1 MNTEISA
8 QTKAA
13 FDFIEKLYLET
24 SYLVKEIEGI
34 LMNEEE
40 RFVIG
45 RPAGYQISVKMSSGL
60 ETNNVKLWLPRK
72 FGVFFVPEEETKLK
86 GGQTFTTIR
95 DDLKVVYLRVVL
107 NSLREE
113 TPTIYTGV
121 LYDIWKR
128 QSDKINKFEYLM
140 GPIQQKDDRIF
151 ANGKKVSYEDP
162 SLRLKGRFLK
172 NDLFEMTDSQT
183 LVDKIVN
190 PTLDLYRNLAT

>member
-1 MNTEISA
+1 MNTDIAA

-40 RFVIG
+40 HFVIG

-60 ETNNVKLWLPRK
+60 ETNNVKLWFPRK

-107 NSLREE
+107 NSRREE
-113 TPTIYTGV
+113 APTIHAGV

-151 ANGKKVSYEDP
+151 ASGRAVAYEDP
-162 SLRLKGRFLK
+162 SLRLKGKFLK
-172 NDLFEMTDSQT
+172 NDLFAMTNSQA

-190 PTLDLYRNLAT
+190 PTLNLYRNLTT